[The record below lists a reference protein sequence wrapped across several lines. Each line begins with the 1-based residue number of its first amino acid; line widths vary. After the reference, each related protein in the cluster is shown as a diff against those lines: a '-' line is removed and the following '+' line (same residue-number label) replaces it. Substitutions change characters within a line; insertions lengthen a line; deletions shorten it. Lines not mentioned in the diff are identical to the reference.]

1 MSNTT
6 ERVAA
11 LRKLAD
17 DLDVLATLERDY
29 VAAKSA
35 YQADRSDENK
45 EAKRK
50 AASALALARESV
62 RNSPVRDV
70 EPGGMSITPSTVKG
84 A

>member
-17 DLDVLATLERDY
+17 DLDVLAVLEQENL
-29 VAAKSA
+29 AAKNA
-35 YQADRSDENK
+35 YREDRSDENK

-50 AASALALARESV
+50 AAAALALARESV

-70 EPGGMSITPSTVKG
+70 EPGGVSITPASVKG